1 MTEFIGGPEHRQI
14 EIVPYD
20 VRWPKRFGE
29 ERDRIAD
36 ALGPIAVRIEHIG
49 STSVPGLAAKPVIDI
64 LVTVTDA
71 DVEDAFCVRLERA
84 GYVLRVRESQ
94 HRMFR
99 TPGLDVHVHVWT
111 AGSNDEQRHIA
122 FRDRLRTNS
131 DDRLLYEVTKRQLAA
146 RDWATS
152 NDYAMAK
159 TDVIALILQQAGQP

>member
-1 MTEFIGGPEHRQI
+1 MKQLIF
-14 EIVPYD
+14 V
-20 VRWPKRFGE
+20 
-29 ERDRIAD
+29 
-36 ALGPIAVRIEHIG
+36 
-49 STSVPGLAAKPVIDI
+49 
-64 LVTVTDA
+64 
-71 DVEDAFCVRLERA
+71 VEDETEVRELARQCLERA